1 MLKGNFRIQAL
12 LVQKTWVFQVGLE
25 AGATA
30 RDVKKKLSEAMQ
42 AVIQHSHLH
51 SQKTEGEE

>member
-30 RDVKKKLSEAMQ
+30 RDVKKLSEAMQ

-51 SQKTEGEE
+51 SQKREGEE